1 MFYFRVVLYYTHRS
15 EDEQKTRN
23 PLVFR
28 SKLLQQQAKKQI
40 AKFFSIYCG
49 KFKKKRVAICV

>member
-40 AKFFSIYCG
+40 AKFFSIPLG
-49 KFKKKRVAICV
+49 S